1 MKRILAI
8 AATVV
13 FLAFSAGPALAQKD
27 GGAPVLTA
35 SDYLGTWSG
44 AIDWRAVEGYDNPT
58 ARWELRPDGTF
69 VDDYNDT
76 GSWSVGADGYISVQ
90 YVGGGNARYTGTIM
104 GNLLFGTAVTADGQ
118 YSGAFAMRR

>member
-1 MKRILAI
+1 MKRFLGI
-8 AATVV
+8 AATLV
-13 FLAFSAGPALAQKD
+13 FLALSAAPTAAQDK
-27 GGAPVLTA
+27 APGTVLTA
-35 SDYLGTWSG
+35 ADYVGAWSG

-76 GSWSVGADGYISVQ
+76 GSWSVSADGYISVQ
-90 YVGGGNARYTGTIM
+90 YAGGGQARYTGLIM
-104 GNLLFGTAVTADGQ
+104 GNLLFGTMTTANGQ